1 MKFKNR
7 VSLITGASQGIGE
20 EIAYCLAE
28 EGSVLV
34 LFDIQ
39 KEKLEN
45 VSSKINKNG
54 GKAIIFCVDISQLND
69 VEKAV
74 EKAIEELGKI
84 EEVLKKMEFRKPSNE
99 IWKIYWSSLY
109 NRLERKIGWIL
120 FSIGAITLLFWGAYK
135 LIEEL
140 LKDPNMPLILKIG
153 ILIFIAGAIILLVS
167 ILREQLFMRKR
178 ERYKEVEK

>member
-1 MKFKNR
+1 MRHQKIKELI
-7 VSLITGASQGIGE
+7 SLYLEGE
-20 EIAYCLAE
+20 LDIKEREIIE
-28 EGSVLV
+28 QH
-34 LFDIQ
+34 I
-39 KEKLEN
+39 KECEDCKKE
-45 VSSKINKNG
+45 
-54 GKAIIFCVDISQLND
+54 F
-69 VEKAV
+69 
-74 EKAIEELGKI
+74 EELNKL